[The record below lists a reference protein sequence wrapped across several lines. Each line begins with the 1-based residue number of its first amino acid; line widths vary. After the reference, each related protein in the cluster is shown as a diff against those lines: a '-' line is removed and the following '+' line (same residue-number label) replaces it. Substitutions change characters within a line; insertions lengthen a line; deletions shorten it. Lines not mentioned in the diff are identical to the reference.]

1 METPEPGAE
10 RTASAHLIAIRL
22 RQFSERTGAVIAWL
36 TLPMVAATFLIAFA
50 RYAFALNWIWLQE
63 LVVWLHALVF
73 MLGAAYTLNRDEHVR
88 VDIFYRKLS
97 QRGQAWVELVGCL
110 VFLVPVSLLLIWMS
124 VDYVLT
130 SWSISEGSNEV
141 GGLPYPFV
149 PLLKSVIPLAFVLI
163 LIQGA
168 AIMLD
173 AVVQLRTLRGASD

>member
-1 METPEPGAE
+1 MVTPEPGAE
-10 RTASAHLIAIRL
+10 SMASMHPIAARL
-22 RQFSERTGAVIAWL
+22 RQFSELIGATIAWL
-36 TLPMVAATFLIAFA
+36 TLPMVGATFLIAFA

-88 VDIFYRKLS
+88 VDIFYTRFS
-97 QRGQAWVELVGCL
+97 QRGQAWVEFIGCL
-110 VFLVPVSLLLIWMS
+110 VFLIPVSMLLIWTS
-124 VDYVLT
+124 IDYVAT
-130 SWSISEGSNEV
+130 SWSIGEGSTEV

-149 PLLKSVIPLAFVLI
+149 PLLKSIIPLAFILV

-173 AVVQLRTLRGASD
+173 ACQVLRQSLVARN